1 MKNHNLFLET
11 YARIEDEKERLGFLR
26 GYLFALSPKEMT
38 DFMLANFDSGFLAYE
53 QVFTAGSEHAKREA
67 KKELE
72 QAFNLLHERSKSPAT
87 RQL

>member
-1 MKNHNLFLET
+1 MKNHKLFLET
-11 YARIEDEKERLGFLR
+11 YAQIEDEKERLGFLR
-26 GYLFALSPKEMT
+26 GYLFALSPKEMA

-53 QVFTAGSEHAKREA
+53 QVFSAGSEQAKREA

-72 QAFNLLHERSKSPAT
+72 QAFDLLHKRSESPVA